1 MEEASDL
8 TPRSELP
15 PAPNPQIIVIVCF
28 GQSEVVLASA
38 AAVVSVPAAAVVCA
52 VSADLLPHAV
62 NDNAIAAANIVAT
75 TDLLFIK

>member
-38 AAVVSVPAAAVVCA
+38 AAVVSVPAAVVCA

-62 NDNAIAAANIVAT
+62 NDHAIAAANIFAT

>member
-1 MEEASDL
+1 MQSIMEKF
-8 TPRSELP
+8 PKLP
-15 PAPNPQIIVIVCF
+15 DKQKLVA
-28 GQSEVVLASA
+28 G
-38 AAVVSVPAAAVVCA
+38 AAVVCA